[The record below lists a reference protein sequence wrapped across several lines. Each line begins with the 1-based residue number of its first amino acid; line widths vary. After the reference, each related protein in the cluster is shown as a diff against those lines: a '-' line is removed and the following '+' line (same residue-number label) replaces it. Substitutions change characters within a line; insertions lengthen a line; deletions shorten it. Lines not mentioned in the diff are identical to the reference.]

1 MQAFPRNAGKT
12 LENCRDPQSGLL
24 KSTKGWSYGRKC
36 HVSMDTDSLIVL
48 DWIVTKGNLHDF
60 RASHDLIDSVRNF
73 SYILAYSAY
82 DTSETYDYIL

>member
-1 MQAFPRNAGKT
+1 
-12 LENCRDPQSGLL
+12 
-24 KSTKGWSYGRKC
+24 
-36 HVSMDTDSLIVL
+36 MDTDSLIVL